1 MSPTTLIIAA
11 LPALLGSFLLLNFV
25 AAPRAL
31 LAQQAAVAIVAVV
44 AAIFALRY
52 AKIAPTVK
60 RAPWLLMGMAMLVCA
75 PILLTSSAPHRWLGM
90 FGFRLYIAPVVLPLF
105 LLHWHRALS
114 GDKITI
120 NLSMIAALV
129 AGVGLIV
136 QPDAAQLTAFAIA
149 SVPLIW
155 ISNGSL
161 SMRLLP
167 IGLLLGAA
175 AFSWNIPDPLTPVPY
190 VEGVF
195 ILASKLSVWALLGAV
210 IAVALPVISLGLFA
224 YRMRSLGVFSVSL
237 YFATLYLLAPAQ
249 VTPVPLL
256 GFGAGPILGYF
267 LMVSQVRRFNSK
279 AV

>member
-1 MSPTTLIIAA
+1 MSPYTLIAA
-11 LPALLGSFLLLNFV
+11 AIPALLGSFLLLNFV

-31 LAQQAAVAIVAVV
+31 LVQQAAVAVV
-44 AAIFALRY
+44 ALVAATFTLRHF
-52 AKIAPTVK
+52 KSNLTVK
-60 RAPWLLMGMAMLVCA
+60 RMPWLLLGMAMLVCA
-75 PILLTSSAPHRWLGM
+75 PLIIASSVPHRWLGM

-105 LLHWHRALS
+105 LLYWHRALS
-114 GDKITI
+114 GDKTTI
-120 NLSMIAALV
+120 NLSIIAALV
-129 AGVGLIV
+129 AGVGLIA
-136 QPDAAQLTAFAIA
+136 QPDAAQLTAFALA
-149 SVPLIW
+149 SVPVIW
-155 ISNGSL
+155 ISSNSL

-175 AFSWNIPDPLTPVPY
+175 GFSWNIPDPLTPVPY

-195 ILASKLSVWALLGAV
+195 ILASRFSVWALLSAV
-210 IAVALPVISLGLFA
+210 IACALPAIALALFA

-267 LMVSQVRRFNSK
+267 LLVSQVRRLNSN